1 MSLLARVIIFIVIC
15 LLALCVG
22 ISIRLDNDVIDCGE
36 GFCPPPQEYRDNSM
50 FLQKHYLIIIDCF
63 R

>member
-22 ISIRLDNDVIDCGE
+22 ISIRVDNDVIDCKG
-36 GFCPPPQEYRDNSM
+36 GICPPPQEYRDE
-50 FLQKHYLIIIDCF
+50 
-63 R
+63 